1 MFAVS
6 MMTIVY
12 LPLRIALPLFS
23 YGNLHPTTMTNT
35 TAAAAARGS
44 DESANGA
51 NRDANSSVYSGV
63 VSDLHFALDL
73 VLFHV
78 AVPLTLERIDVT
90 RGGLWAVLTWMI
102 GIARALGLEHTILDT
117 TVIEYIAKQ
126 ARLARAR
133 HVHSHPPR
141 AVRAQG
147 MRGRQAGRVEGGGG
161 KRVEEGEG
169 QRGEE
174 GRGGS
179 RGGANVNTS
188 SASSSPKLGQRISR
202 HRRPLIMQSL
212 PLHAHAQT
220 HAQARRRIPFCR
232 PSSAVHRD
240 RRSPIAVVPWVADVQ
255 PIAWMSAPAMRRL
268 DISEGDAIL
277 IHSLTVEVE
286 KGAPGKIRGRTA
298 KEAVGGAVRG
308 MAKASVGKCRP
319 SFISRSSKRRV
330 GVAMLDGTLW
340 HPPAPPYAVDV
351 DTGTVVGSA
360 GGSRGGYCEGGNRQ
374 VKEQEPQQQRHQ
386 QCPQYYPEIRI
397 SPPLQETIVRVGGV
411 GKTRIEEGGGGG
423 VNGKT
428 SDGAQRPFGAA
439 MGNAVVSGAFVGV
452 ERATNLHWAK
462 RVRIRRI
469 RSNLRSTDSSTGSIR
484 GGRTNERGL
493 SSGAHVH
500 NTADTAAM
508 GGPPLQEE
516 LRPFVKWLYAMR
528 RPVQEGEVLV
538 LAEGHGWSR
547 SNPDGMEAGALA
559 RFVVEDVSAPDSLI
573 LQQQTQQHHPQQQQ
587 PSPPLVLAV
596 GPETVVECSAF
607 STQRRGMQTVTFWG
621 NATKWGRKVRQRGRE
636 QRRGRGGGRGQGGG
650 APPPSREE
658 ALAAEVALAAEK
670 EKDGEAAWARRRREG
685 EAASAGGGWGAL
697 SAADMVET
705 AAVRV
710 KVLEVTARRGT
721 YL

>member
-23 YGNLHPTTMTNT
+23 SGDLYPTTMTNT
-35 TAAAAARGS
+35 TAAAAAAARGS

-51 NRDANSSVYSGV
+51 NRDANSSGYSGV

-102 GIARALGLEHTILDT
+102 GIARALGLEHIILDT
-117 TVIEYIAKQ
+117 SVIEYIAKQ

-133 HVHSHPPR
+133 HVYSHPPHPPR

-147 MRGRQAGRVEGGGG
+147 RRGRQAGRVGEGGG

-169 QRGEE
+169 PGEEE

-179 RGGANVNTS
+179 RGGANINTS
-188 SASSSPKLGQRISR
+188 SASSSPMPGQRISR
-202 HRRPLIMQSL
+202 HRRPLVMRSL

-220 HAQARRRIPFCR
+220 HAQARRRIPCFR
-232 PSSAVHRD
+232 PLSAVHRD
-240 RRSPIAVVPWVADVQ
+240 MRSPIAVVPWVADVQ

-277 IHSLTVEVE
+277 IHSLTVEGE
-286 KGAPGKIRGRTA
+286 KGAPGKTRGRTA
-298 KEAVGGAVRG
+298 KEAVGGAARG

-319 SFISRSSKRRV
+319 SFISRSLNRRV

-340 HPPAPPYAVDV
+340 HPPVPPYAVDV
-351 DTGTVVGSA
+351 DAGTAVGSA
-360 GGSRGGYCEGGNRQ
+360 GGSRVGYCEGGNRP
-374 VKEQEPQQQRHQ
+374 VKEQGPQQQRHQ

-397 SPPLQETIVRVGGV
+397 SPLLQETIGRAGGV
-411 GKTRIEEGGGGG
+411 GKTRIEDGGGGG
-423 VNGKT
+423 VHGKT

-439 MGNAVVSGAFVGV
+439 VGNAVVSDAFVGV
-452 ERATNLHWAK
+452 ERATNLRWAK

-469 RSNLRSTDSSTGSIR
+469 RSNLRSTGSSIGSSTGSIR

-493 SSGAHVH
+493 SSDA
-500 NTADTAAM
+500 AAM

-516 LRPFVKWLYAMR
+516 LRPFVKWLYAIR

-538 LAEGHGWSR
+538 LTRIGRMEADR
-547 SNPDGMEAGALA
+547 MEAGALA
-559 RFVVEDVSAPDSLI
+559 RFVVEDVSAPDSS
-573 LQQQTQQHHPQQQQ
+573 TVQHHHHQEQQ
-587 PSPPLVLAV
+587 PSSPLVLAV

-621 NATKWGRKVRQRGRE
+621 NTTKWGRKVRQTGRG
-636 QRRGRGGGRGQGGG
+636 QRRGRGGGRGQEGG

-658 ALAAEVALAAEK
+658 ALAAEAALAAEK
-670 EKDGEAAWARRRREG
+670 EKDGEAAWARRRRES

-710 KVLEVTARRGT
+710 KVMEATARRGT